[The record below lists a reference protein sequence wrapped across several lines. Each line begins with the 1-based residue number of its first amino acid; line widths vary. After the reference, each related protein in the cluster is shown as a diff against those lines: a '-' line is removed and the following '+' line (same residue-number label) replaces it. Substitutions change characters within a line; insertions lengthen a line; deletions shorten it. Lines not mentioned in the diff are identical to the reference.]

1 MNDIVQNKTKDVDFD
16 TEKLKR
22 TKILKTLKNKV
33 GYFNVLNIATF
44 GTEKPKACVQT
55 ACRGYR
61 SEEFPSGIDVD
72 IAQYI
77 SSMIPVERGVQWS
90 LKECFYGDESKGRKP
105 IKEFIEEIDK
115 YEGLKEIIL
124 SIEGLVNKRGIHAS
138 GVYIFNDGFMSHTAM
153 MRAPSGVEITQ
164 YDMGDCDYQGCLKYD
179 FLTTEASDKIRKCLD
194 LLMENGFVEDK
205 GSLRENYNAYL
216 HPDVLDYDNSEMW
229 EALGHNEI
237 IDAFQMNTPVGQD
250 ALRKI
255 KPTNLIELAHVNSL
269 MRLAGQQGKISP
281 IDKYVAF
288 RDNIELW
295 YKELAYYNL
304 SQKDCIAI
312 SKYLKQYFG
321 VAATQED
328 VMRIVMDED
337 ICGMSLKEANKIR
350 KAIAKKKASMID
362 EIKVMVF
369 ERAANTNIANYVW
382 NEVIVPQ
389 LGYSFSICHTTP
401 YSIICIQEMNLYHF
415 YPHVFWNTACL
426 TASAAIAA
434 DEEEEEDTVV
444 ATYAEMEFIVDD
456 EVEEEEDTSSKKK
469 NSSTNY
475 DKIAVA
481 IGEIQSK
488 GIKVSLPN
496 INKSV
501 AEFTPDVETNSILY
515 GLKGITNVSDDTI
528 NQIIENRP
536 FTSFE
541 DFKERI
547 KVTKTVMINLIKAGC
562 FDTLNSNRIELMAL
576 YVKEIS
582 GPKSTLNLRNFQG
595 LVNVGLIPDELE
607 DCKYAFTMNKF
618 LKANKD
624 EDNYIITEE
633 LFPYFE
639 NSYGVDQL
647 KINANNQTVI
657 DQKVWDKMFYKPIMD
672 KARVYIKNN
681 LEELLEQYNFILFK
695 QEWDKYCSGTVSKWE
710 MDSVSF
716 YFGEHELANVNYDKY
731 GLSHFSELQEHPEPV
746 KFFKH
751 YPIYN
756 VHQIAGTVL
765 GKNKIKNT
773 ITLLDS
779 DGSVV
784 LIKFRKEY
792 FNLFDK
798 QISEKQA
805 DGTKKVIEK
814 SWFKRGNKLIIGGY
828 RRENDFIPKT
838 YSSTPFRT
846 LYNIV
851 DIADDELIVRDE
863 RVV

>member
-1 MNDIVQNKTKDVDFD
+1 MKSVDVDFD

-22 TKILKTLKNKV
+22 NKIIKTLKNKV

-61 SEEFPSGIDVD
+61 SEEFPDGIDVD

-77 SSMIPVERGVQWS
+77 SSMIPVERGFQWS
-90 LKECFYGDESKGRKP
+90 IHECFYGDEAKGRKP
-105 IKEFIEEIDK
+105 IKEFIEEIEK
-115 YEGLKEIIL
+115 YEGLKDIIF
-124 SIEGLVNKRGIHAS
+124 SIEGLVNKRGVHAS
-138 GVYIFNDGFMSHTAM
+138 GVYIFNNGFMDYTAM
-153 MRAPSGVEITQ
+153 MKAPSGVEITQ

-194 LLMENGFVEDK
+194 LLIEYKFIEDK
-205 GSLRENYNAYL
+205 GILRENYNSYL
-216 HPDVLDYDNSEMW
+216 HPDVLDYENKEMW
-229 EALGHNEI
+229 AALGHNEI

-255 KPTNLIELAHVNSL
+255 KPTNLVELAHVNSL
-269 MRLAGQQGKISP
+269 MRLAGQLGKISP

-295 YKELAYYNL
+295 YEEMNKYSL
-304 SQKDCIAI
+304 SKKDVEVL
-312 SKYLKQYFG
+312 SKYLKQYYG

-328 VMRIVMDED
+328 VMKIVMDEE
-337 ICGMSLKEANKIR
+337 ICNMSLKEANKIR

-362 EIKVMVF
+362 EIKEMVF
-369 ERAANTNIANYVW
+369 SKATSFSIANYVW
-382 NEVIVPQ
+382 SEVITPQ

-415 YPHVFWNTACL
+415 FPHVFWNTACL
-426 TASAAIAA
+426 TASAAIAVDNEEDNEDTCIPMYNEIEFIIDE
-434 DEEEEEDTVV
+434 DEEEETIE
-444 ATYAEMEFIVDD
+444 
-456 EVEEEEDTSSKKK
+456 KKK
-469 NSSTNY
+469 SSSTKY

-481 IGEIQSK
+481 IGEIQNK
-488 GIKVSLPN
+488 GITVALPN

-528 NQIIENRP
+528 NQIVENRP
-536 FTSFE
+536 FSSFE
-541 DFKERI
+541 DFKNKV

-562 FDTLNSNRIELMAL
+562 FDCFNSNRIEVMAL
-576 YVKEIS
+576 YILEIS
-582 GPKSTLNLRNFQG
+582 NPKKTLNLRNFQG
-595 LVNVGLIPDELE
+595 LCNENLIPEELD

-618 LKANKD
+618 LKKNKD
-624 EDNYIITEE
+624 ETNYIISEE

-639 NSYGVDQL
+639 NCYGSDSL
-647 KINANNQTVI
+647 FTNENNQTVI
-657 DQKVWDKMFYKPIMD
+657 NQKVWDKEYYQPIMD
-672 KARVYIKNN
+672 KARAYIKNN
-681 LEELLEQYNFILFK
+681 LNELLYQYNFILFQK
-695 QEWDKYCSGTVSKWE
+695 EWENYCSGTISKWE

-716 YFGEHELANVNYDKY
+716 YFNGHELEEIKYENY
-731 GLSHFSELQEHPEPV
+731 GLSHFSELQENPEPIR
-746 KFFKH
+746 FFKH

-756 VHQIAGTVL
+756 IYQIAGTVL
-765 GKNKIKNT
+765 SKNKNKST
-773 ITLLDS
+773 ITLLDA

-784 LIKFRKEY
+784 TIKFRKEY
-792 FNLFDK
+792 FNLYDK
-798 QISEKQA
+798 QISEKQP

-814 SWFKRGNKLIIGGY
+814 SWFKRGNKIIVAGY
-828 RRENDFIPKT
+828 RRENDFVPKT

-846 LYNIV
+846 LYNIISIKDGKMV
-851 DIADDELIVRDE
+851 VRDE
-863 RVV
+863 RVQ